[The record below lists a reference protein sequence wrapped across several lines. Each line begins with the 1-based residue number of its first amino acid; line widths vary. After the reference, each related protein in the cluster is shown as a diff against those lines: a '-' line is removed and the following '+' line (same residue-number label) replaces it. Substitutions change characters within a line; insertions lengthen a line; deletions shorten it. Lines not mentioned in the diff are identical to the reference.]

1 MRRERELKLLRK
13 KRLLKRYSD
22 FELSLLASEM
32 KDYTYLL
39 KSIQFPKNELKII
52 ENEEHKMIK
61 EKKENKQELIS
72 KKKNEESF
80 KYKKLYSFGNN
91 NNNLEEINEKE
102 EDENEEEYEG
112 LRPKDNYNKEIRK
125 RK

>member
-13 KRLLKRYSD
+13 KRLIKRYSD
-22 FELSLLASEM
+22 FELSSLASEM

-52 ENEEHKMIK
+52 ENEEHKMNK
-61 EKKENKQELIS
+61 EKKENKKELIS

-80 KYKKLYSFGNN
+80 KYKKLLY
-91 NNNLEEINEKE
+91 
-102 EDENEEEYEG
+102 
-112 LRPKDNYNKEIRK
+112 
-125 RK
+125 